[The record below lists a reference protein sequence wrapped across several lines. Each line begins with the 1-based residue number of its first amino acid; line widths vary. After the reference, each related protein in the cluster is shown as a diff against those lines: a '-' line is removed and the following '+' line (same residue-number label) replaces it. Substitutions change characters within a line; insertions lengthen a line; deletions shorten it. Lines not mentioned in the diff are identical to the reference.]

1 MSDIQIRE
9 ATADD
14 LAAILEVLRASLGE
28 TPVLKRTPE
37 LWSWKHTDNPFGRS
51 IVLIATYSGRIAGV
65 RAMARWQLET
75 AAGETLQCVRPV
87 DTATHPDFA
96 RRGVFRELTMSAI
109 EIARASG
116 IDLIFNTPNKRSAPG
131 YLKMGWKPVGSIG
144 VLVRPIVGT
153 AVRLDPETAP
163 SMRDLGP
170 TIAQV
175 PFSLGNLPVREP
187 LGLRT
192 PRTDGY
198 LQWRFLSHPTAQ
210 YGWVGEAEVGG
221 AVVRASSRGG
231 RAEMVMSDM
240 LGKPSSEYV
249 KRTAKQAKTRYL
261 AGWFSAGTPERTAVN
276 RGGMVPIPGLKT
288 LQLVA
293 RPLSELTVD
302 VFDLGS
308 WDLATSD
315 LELL

>member
-1 MSDIQIRE
+1 MS
-9 ATADD
+9 
-14 LAAILEVLRASLGE
+14 
-28 TPVLKRTPE
+28 
-37 LWSWKHTDNPFGRS
+37 
-51 IVLIATYSGRIAGV
+51 
-65 RAMARWQLET
+65 RWQLET
-75 AAGETLQCVRPV
+75 AAGETLECLRPV

-96 RRGVFRELTMSAI
+96 RQGVFRELTMSAI

-116 IDLIFNTPNKRSAPG
+116 IDLIFNTPNERSEPG
-131 YLKMGWKPVGSIG
+131 YLKMGWKSIGSIG
-144 VLVRPIVGT
+144 VLVRPLVGT
-153 AVRLDPETAP
+153 AARLDPEKVP

-175 PFSLGNLPVREP
+175 PSSLGSLPVREP

-192 PRTDGY
+192 PRTDAY
-198 LQWRFLSHPTAQ
+198 LRWRFLSHPTAQ
-210 YGWVGEAEVGG
+210 YGWVGDADFGG

-231 RAEMVMSDM
+231 RAEMVVSDI

-249 KRTAKQAKTRYL
+249 KRTAKQAQTRYL
-261 AGWFSAGTPERTAVN
+261 AGWFSPGTPERTAAN
-276 RGGMVPIPGLKT
+276 RGGMVLIPGFKALR
-288 LQLVA
+288 LVA

-302 VFDLGS
+302 VLGLGS

>member
-9 ATADD
+9 ATDDD
-14 LAAILEVLRASLGE
+14 LVEILEVLRASLGE

-37 LWSWKHTDNPFGRS
+37 LWNWKHSDNPFGPS
-51 IVLIATYSGRIAGV
+51 IVLVATLLDRIAGV
-65 RAMARWQLET
+65 RAMMRWQLET
-75 AAGETLQCVRPV
+75 ATGEILECVRPV

-96 RRGVFRELTMSAI
+96 RRGVFRELTMSAS
-109 EIARASG
+109 EIARSSG
-116 IDLIFNTPNKRSAPG
+116 IDLIFNTPNERSAPG
-131 YLKMGWKPVGSIG
+131 YLKMGWKSAGSIG
-144 VLVRPIVGT
+144 VLVRPILGV
-153 AVRLDPETAP
+153 AARLDPETVP

-170 TIAQV
+170 TIAPV
-175 PFSLGNLPVREP
+175 PSTLENLPVREP

-192 PRTDGY
+192 PRTDAY
-198 LQWRFLSHPTAQ
+198 LRWRFMSHPTAQ
-210 YGWVGEAEVGG
+210 YGWIGDVDVGG

-231 RAEMVMSDM
+231 QAEMVVSDI
-240 LGKPSSEYV
+240 LGKPNSEYV
-249 KRTAKQAKTRYL
+249 KRTAKQAQTRYL
-261 AGWFSAGTPERTAVN
+261 AGWFSPGTPERTAAN
-276 RGGMVPIPGLKT
+276 RGGMVSIPGFKALR
-288 LQLVA
+288 LVA